1 MIYFMSRTCLTDQ
14 MVNTRSGSGVDQ
26 PPVQHP
32 RRGSNSNPHPN
43 KMNNQNNHNQ
53 APPPLPQ
60 GGMEQFLTAQTQ
72 LLTNKAATMANMQ
85 VLSPDFNQILGFK

>member
-1 MIYFMSRTCLTDQ
+1 MSLTCLTDQ

-26 PPVQHP
+26 PLVQRR
-32 RRGSNSNPHPN
+32 RRGSKSNPHPN
-43 KMNNQNNHNQ
+43 NMNNQNNHNQ

-72 LLTNKAATMANMQ
+72 LLTNMAATMANMQ
-85 VLSPDFNQILGFK
+85 VLSPDFNRILGFK

>member
-1 MIYFMSRTCLTDQ
+1 MSLTCLTDQ

-26 PPVQHP
+26 PLVQCR

-43 KMNNQNNHNQ
+43 NMNNQNNHNQ
-53 APPPLPQ
+53 VPPPLPQ
-60 GGMEQFLTAQTQ
+60 GGMEQFLITQTQ

-85 VLSPDFNQILGFK
+85 VLSLDFNQILGFK